1 MRMALDANALYVTDL
16 GYIDFIH
23 GFHADLSPDGAQL
36 AYTSCQFPT
45 EYEDPASA
53 QASRDRYGPEL
64 YERDLY
70 NYEIALT
77 GLDGGNQQRITNNL
91 RLDHYPVRSPD
102 GDRIA
107 VIAGGGDYRGEIYT
121 MSQDGSDVQSL
132 GLVDVRVA
140 HVPPVWSP
148 NGQRLAF
155 VANEGELYTRER
167 RTVYTVRPDGS
178 ELVKVGEMGASL
190 PYPDDLTVA
199 PAWHPDGERIAFAGF
214 NGEEVTIHTVR
225 FDGEDLLRIWGD
237 RPDDYTRISQVSW
250 SPNGSEI
257 LFVSNGTNDTWAYN
271 GISIVRPDGSG
282 LRSLHSSANRILAAW
297 SPDGSRIAAYK
308 RKGWRSPTTGL
319 YTLSMDGTDL
329 RVLVEA
335 DRNGELRLAQSTQP
349 EAATDPATST
359 PDPALP
365 KPTVTAPGLG

>member
-1 MRMALDANALYVTDL
+1 M
-16 GYIDFIH
+16 
-23 GFHADLSPDGAQL
+23 
-36 AYTSCQFPT
+36 
-45 EYEDPASA
+45 
-53 QASRDRYGPEL
+53 
-64 YERDLY
+64 
-70 NYEIALT
+70 T
-77 GLDGGNQQRITNNL
+77 GLEGGNQQRITNNL
-91 RLDHYPVRSPD
+91 RLDHYPVWSPD

-121 MSQDGSDVQSL
+121 MSPDGSDVQSL

-225 FDGEDLLRIWGD
+225 FDGEDLRRVWGD
-237 RPDDYTRISQVSW
+237 RPDDYARISQVSW